1 MMDEKTKN
9 ANRVLMDV
17 HDILTDIPV
26 SLTGEWFEDYDGDD
40 LTMEDI
46 FTITDWFIVT
56 EDTADPGEELGV
68 YLYVS
73 DEFGNEFNEHS
84 KFFYFLDL

>member
-1 MMDEKTKN
+1 MDEKTKN

-17 HDILTDIPV
+17 NIIITDIPV
-26 SLTGEWFEDYDGDD
+26 SLTGEWFEDYDGDVMSPD
-40 LTMEDI
+40 DI
-46 FTITDWFIVT
+46 YTITDWFIIT
-56 EDTADPGEELGV
+56 EEEAEPEEEPGV

-73 DEFGNEFNEHS
+73 DEFGNEFNEHL